1 MIPQVP
7 TASAGANIGELVP
20 LLAGSGLRH
29 VPIIDEHRHLVGIV
43 AQSDLIEALY
53 QTSLAS

>member
-1 MIPQVP
+1 MIAQVP
-7 TASAGANIGELVP
+7 TAFAEANIGELVP
-20 LLAGSGLRH
+20 LLAGSDLRH
-29 VPIIDEHRHLVGIV
+29 VPIVDERRRLVGIV